1 MKRQTASKDKIKAAF
16 IDLIHD
22 VGFNSLTVSD
32 LARRSDIN
40 RGTFYLHY
48 VDKYD
53 LMTQLEEE
61 IMDELE
67 TIFFK
72 EEYKQAQEIDA
83 LSLIPYAAIL
93 EALQYV
99 ESQFTLIQALASPQG
114 DPHFMS
120 KVKDILSRLLTA
132 KLEASKHLNFPPK
145 DLPLPYAKEVLLSSV
160 VSIIRLWIQRGG
172 QESPED
178 IAQFIDQAKRLPPYQ
193 LITS

>member
-16 IDLIHD
+16 IELIHE
-22 VGFNSLTVSD
+22 VGFDSLTVSD
-32 LARRSDIN
+32 LARRSSIN

-48 VDKYD
+48 VDKFD
-53 LMTQLEEE
+53 LMDQLEEE

-67 TIFFK
+67 AIFFK
-72 EEYKQAQEIDA
+72 EEYQQGQEVDA

-99 ESQFTLIQALASPQG
+99 ESQFTLVQALASPQG
-114 DPHFMS
+114 DPHFMI
-120 KVKDILSRLLTA
+120 KVKDILSRLISA
-132 KLEASKHLNFPPK
+132 KVEASDRLNFPPK

-178 IAQFIDQAKRLPPYQ
+178 IAQFIDQAKRIPPYQ
-193 LITS
+193 LIS